1 MGGFAFENYKRAL
14 DMLLTLDLTQ
24 KEDFAETEKHINDY
38 NSFISSFLVKLSLL
52 ELGETDE
59 KKVSSFYHV
68 ASDFERIGDYAENIV
83 EYAEKLAV
91 DKFDFSEH
99 AKAEILDMDGH
110 LTNLYGY
117 VTKVFADIDLSLI
130 DKVENEERLTDET
143 CEKMQQAHLRRM
155 NEGRCNAEVGAVY
168 LQLAINM
175 ERIGDHMH
183 NIANSVKTYHS
194 ETKNI

>member
-1 MGGFAFENYKRAL
+1 
-14 DMLLTLDLTQ
+14 ML
-24 KEDFAETEKHINDY
+24 FR
-38 NSFISSFLVKLSLL
+38 S
-52 ELGETDE
+52 
-59 KKVSSFYHV
+59 
-68 ASDFERIGDYAENIV
+68 
-83 EYAEKLAV
+83 
-91 DKFDFSEH
+91 DKFDFSEL
-99 AKAEILDMDGH
+99 ANAEILDMDGH